1 MFRDFGDIT
10 EPMDLSEVMPLI
22 EALARLHPG
31 RSRSSLRQL
40 LRAGRVRLNG
50 RIVKVGK
57 TPTIPQDSIEILRE
71 GKQERRSHNLSVLYE
86 DADFVVVHK
95 PAGLLT
101 STHAREKRSTL
112 LAQVREYVN
121 QKIPGTRVGLI
132 HRLDRDA
139 SGLILFSLNN
149 RSYASLKHQFYHHS
163 AQRVYYALIDGTLTP
178 PDGTIDYRL
187 VEYADGTV
195 HRTRRA
201 DRGESA
207 VTRYSTIRSL
217 NDRTLLRLE
226 LETGRKHQ
234 IRAHLAEKGH
244 PIVGDRL
251 YGGSPASRLML
262 AGVELKI
269 IHPRTGKP
277 VHFRVDL
284 PEEMAKLMRKP
295 G

>member
-1 MFRDFGDIT
+1 MI
-10 EPMDLSEVMPLI
+10 LSPTVVPL
-22 EALARLHPG
+22 LDVLSSLYPG
-31 RSRSSLRQL
+31 LSRSTLRHWL
-40 LRAGRVRLNG
+40 KLGW
-50 RIVKVGK
+50 VKVNGDVVK
-57 TPTIPQDSIEILRE
+57 IAQWPVSPLDRIQVVRMKDGSLVCFPFPII
-71 GKQERRSHNLSVLYE
+71 YE
-86 DADFVVVHK
+86 DSDLIVVHK

-101 STHAREKRSTL
+101 STHAREKRPTL
-112 LAQVREYVN
+112 LAWVREYVN

-163 AQRVYYALIDGTLTP
+163 AQRVYYALIDGTLAP

-217 NDRTLLRLE
+217 NGRTLLRLE

-234 IRAHLAEKGH
+234 IRAHLTEKGH